1 MNTNKT
7 TWMHTAVMAACLA
20 LTACGGG
27 SDDQSA
33 AGLAQVNAARE
44 QALKGGGGG
53 TASPSPG
60 VSVLPTTAPA
70 PDILV
75 RESFG
80 LAGAGGLSTVRP
92 AGGKGQ
98 LKEVG
103 RNLNGF
109 WVEYPGSKGS
119 SWIAPEGAST
129 WGWCYSGVNPNEL
142 PSPLQPTDR
151 WGVAC
156 SQMQVDNLADVP
168 TALLPFRQPDV
179 AYTVSADG
187 QPPNIPGTYVAIG
200 LTATAATLNNFA
212 TAGQVWLSLHN
223 EQGIQFGGPLVYEL
237 RLNGK
242 TGPLLATGVV
252 EDIVFNRLAIR
263 HDPTGGLVSAS
274 VNGIDLGSYPLQI
287 TPAFAGFEGVG
298 TVDNFVI
305 RTLP

>member
-1 MNTNKT
+1 MMKRTRWT
-7 TWMHTAVMAACLA
+7 LSAVMATAVA
-20 LTACGGG
+20 LSACGGG
-27 SDDQSA
+27 DDSA
-33 AGLAQVNAARE
+33 ATPQAA
-44 QALKGGGGG
+44 APTAHTLKSGAGDAKS
-53 TASPSPG
+53 TPAA
-60 VSVLPTTAPA
+60 VSVLPTKPPA

-80 LAGAGGLSTVRP
+80 LAGTGDLSAPVRP

-98 LKEVG
+98 LKALG
-103 RNLNGF
+103 RNINGF

-129 WGWCYSGVNPNEL
+129 WGWCYTGINPNEL

-151 WGVAC
+151 WGMAC
-156 SQMQVDNLADVP
+156 SQLQVDNLANVP
-168 TALLPFRQPDV
+168 TALLPFRQPNV

-223 EQGIQFGGPLVYEL
+223 AQGSVFGGPLVYEL

-242 TGPLLATGVV
+242 AGPLLATGVV
-252 EDIVFNRLAIR
+252 EDLVFNRLAIR
-263 HDPTGGLVSAS
+263 YDPAAGVVSAS
-274 VNGIDLGSYPLQI
+274 VNGIELGSHPLQI
-287 TPAFAGFEGVG
+287 TPGYAGFEGVG
-298 TVDNFVI
+298 LMDNFVI
-305 RTLP
+305 RTAP